1 MCILCQRVKVGTKQ
15 TGPQSLDCA
24 TRSAQSKDCGFV
36 NVLKKF
42 RTHATFPI
50 CTLLLRMP
58 PKKILIIEDET
69 DIREMLA
76 LRLKKEK
83 FQVIE
88 ASEGMTGLRKAMEEQ
103 PDLILLDM
111 MLPFTSGLDILRKIR
126 ANRKVAQ
133 MPIIIVSAKGDESDV
148 VVGLELGADDYVTKP
163 FNMSIL
169 IARINA
175 LLRRF
180 QTSGTP
186 PKVVSVGNL
195 EIDSDRFLVTVEGEP
210 VTLTRTEFGIL
221 YALATSGSR
230 VLTRNQLI
238 DEAIGSDAMVTD
250 RTIDVHVTSLRSKLG
265 DARELVE
272 TVRGVGYRLAMVEE

>member
-1 MCILCQRVKVGTKQ
+1 MSPKRILVV
-15 TGPQSLDCA
+15 
-24 TRSAQSKDCGFV
+24 
-36 NVLKKF
+36 
-42 RTHATFPI
+42 
-50 CTLLLRMP
+50 
-58 PKKILIIEDET
+58 EDET

-83 FQVIE
+83 FDVLE
-88 ASEGMTGLRKAMEEQ
+88 ASEGISGLKKALEEQ
-103 PDLILLDM
+103 PDLVILDL
-111 MLPFTSGLDILRKIR
+111 MLPFTSGLDILRKLR

-133 MPIIIVSAKGDESDV
+133 VPVIIVSAKGDESDI

-163 FNMSIL
+163 FTMSVL

-180 QTSGTP
+180 QASEAP
-186 PKVVSVGNL
+186 PKVVTVGPV
-195 EIDSDRFLVTVEGEP
+195 EIDTDRFLVTAYEEP
-210 VTLTRTEFGIL
+210 LTLTRTEFGIL
-221 YALATSGSR
+221 YALATANGR

-265 DARELVE
+265 EARELVE
-272 TVRGVGYRLAMVEE
+272 TVRGVGYRLALVEEYQ